1 MGKLTIPTFL
11 FFLAFSL
18 FLTKIKAQEVYVQ
31 KAYVHVP
38 TLINPAF
45 SGINPK
51 GRANLWYQSQLL
63 GLKNAP
69 ATRLLSV
76 ESPLLN
82 GRIGVGLNLI
92 NDRNGFTG
100 FNAVEFNG
108 AYHIKFDKY
117 YDEKSNH
124 YLSFGLGFRA
134 SQYSIDLD
142 VRGDGLDPRT
152 NEPLSS
158 GFVDFCFG
166 SFYLKDGF
174 FAGLSLYQ
182 LRRENPALFRG
193 IEEPKS
199 RPLVYLMTGYEK
211 EWNGIWLKPLILLR
225 SEENADLQADVQ
237 CGLGLTL
244 ANGSRIW
251 GMPGFRFLRRG
262 FQEGVS
268 GMLNV
273 GITHNVLEFGYQW
286 VYPMRGLFGQQSHGI
301 SLGYLFQFSGS
312 GGGQPAIKSK
322 SGKSFF

>member
-1 MGKLTIPTFL
+1 MGKLTKPILL
-11 FFLAFSL
+11 FFFVFSSIL
-18 FLTKIKAQEVYVQ
+18 NEVIAQEVYVQ
-31 KAYVHVP
+31 KVYVHVP
-38 TLINPAF
+38 TLINPSF

-51 GRANLWYQSQLL
+51 GRVNLWYQSQLL

-82 GRIGVGLNLI
+82 GRIGVGMNLI

-152 NEPLSS
+152 NEPLMS

-182 LRRENPALFRG
+182 LRRENPGLFRSV
-193 IEEPKS
+193 EEPKS

-211 EWNGIWLKPLILLR
+211 EVNGIWIKPLVLLR
-225 SEENADLQADVQ
+225 VEENADLHADVQ
-237 CGLGLTL
+237 CGVGLTL

-251 GMPGFRFLRRG
+251 GMPGFRFLKRG

-268 GMLNV
+268 GMLNA
-273 GITHNVLEFGYQW
+273 GITYNALEFGYQW
-286 VYPMRGLFGQQSHGI
+286 VYPMRGLFGQQTHGI

-312 GGGQPAIKSK
+312 GGGQPTRNSK